1 MIISYIVADMASHFT
16 TSPRLYYHPPHVS
29 ILLLTNTVTFTTSA
43 RPELLPIAI
52 PPMSILL
59 IRSVLSYF
67 SKLSYFLCCY
77 VVIFL
82 NSYQRKTVFAIWF
95 LPAPWFS

>member
-43 RPELLPIAI
+43 RPEL
-52 PPMSILL
+52 
-59 IRSVLSYF
+59 RVKVTVLG
-67 SKLSYFLCCY
+67 LVQLTTT
-77 VVIFL
+77 
-82 NSYQRKTVFAIWF
+82 N
-95 LPAPWFS
+95 